1 MLRDQSLVPLS
12 RQHQHALALC
22 VRIDRASPIPEA
34 GLVAWQNEIAQHFRT
49 EIRIHFVAEEQFLFP
64 AAKKFMELSSLVED
78 LLKDHSWLRQRFDGA
93 EAQSLSSGE
102 ITEFGQRLSEHIRKE
117 ERQLFERLQQLMN
130 EEELATMGAQ
140 LDQALKDAEHACAL
154 AVKPSVKSGSV

>member
-34 GLVAWQNEIAQHFRT
+34 DLDAWQNEIAQHFRT
-49 EIRIHFVAEEQFLFP
+49 EIRIHFVAEERFIFP
-64 AAKKFMELSSLVED
+64 AAKNFEELNYLVED
-78 LLKDHSWLRQRFDGA
+78 LLQDHSWLRQRFDGA
-93 EAQSLSSGE
+93 EAQNLSCGE

-117 ERQLFERLQQLMN
+117 ERQLFERLQQLMSH
-130 EEELATMGAQ
+130 EELAIIGVQ
-140 LDQALKDAEHACAL
+140 LDQALKDAEQACVL
-154 AVKPSVKSGSV
+154 AAKPSVKSGPV